1 MKQHTNWFATSLA
14 IGSILAVPSSALA
27 DATISS
33 FDNYTSDA
41 LYGSW
46 SSATIVS
53 GATNYSIT
61 ATNYG
66 SNYKYIGFPVING
79 AGNTTVQLTVTLSG
93 APAADGK
100 LGPLIQLIDGD
111 GTTYAYRWYGQTL
124 GHHVLTMPVNSP
136 SAILA
141 AGSTPGLDLTTLT
154 HSHLELDPSTY
165 TGAGAWYTVSWED
178 LSLIGAVAP
187 PTGCG
192 TISAFDGSGLDG
204 TYGSWTAGTSTP
216 TNFQE
221 SATGFGG
228 GYKAI
233 STFSSSSG
241 LTLQL
246 DVTLSGMGADVIAP
260 IVVLQDGT
268 GNQMQYAWYNQPVG
282 NHVLTKALSAGNL
295 VAGTGPFNY
304 STISFFHL
312 QIDPEGFAGAYTAA
326 WNDLAITGCASST
339 IQITSPSYNPATHQF
354 TLTWSSTPGS
364 TYTIRH
370 TSSLSSAFNDLVT
383 GIAASGGSST
393 TTTVTV
399 PSTSAGFLQVKKE

>member
-1 MKQHTNWFATSLA
+1 MKQHTNWLAASLA
-14 IGSILAVPSSALA
+14 IGCVLGLASSALA

-41 LYGSW
+41 LYASW

-53 GATNYSIT
+53 GATNYSVT

-66 SNYKYIGFPVING
+66 SNYKYIGFPAING

-154 HSHLELDPSTY
+154 HSHLELDPSSY
-165 TGAGAWYTVSWED
+165 SGGYTVSWED
-178 LSLIGAVAP
+178 LSLVGAVAP
-187 PTGCG
+187 PSGCG
-192 TISAFDGSGLDG
+192 TLASFDNFNLDG
-204 TYGSWTAGTSTP
+204 TYASWTAGTSTP

-233 STFSSSSG
+233 STFPSSSG

-260 IVVLQDGT
+260 IVVLEDGT

-282 NHVLTKALSAGNL
+282 NHVLTKVLSTGNL
-295 VAGTGPFNY
+295 VAGPGPFNY

-326 WNDLAITGCASST
+326 WNDLSIIGCANSG

-354 TLTWSSTPGS
+354 TLTWSSTPAS

-370 TSSLSSAFNDLVT
+370 TSSLLSPFNDLVT
-383 GIAASGGSST
+383 GIASGGTST

-399 PSTSAGFLQVKKE
+399 PTANAGFLQVKKE